1 MLEFILKIQAR
12 DSKGL
17 VSAISTT
24 IANKGYN
31 IVKNDE
37 FVDPLKQRFFMRLK
51 IQKEI
56 KPLNT
61 EIKEQEER
69 SLKTA
74 LFKALENFSELLI
87 GVILTHKK
95 NIILLATKES
105 HCLGDLLL
113 RVYGGELNAQIL
125 GVISNHEIL
134 RPLVEKFDIPYF
146 YAPCVDQILHEKEV
160 LEIIK
165 NLELKHKVSTDL
177 LVLAKYMR
185 ILSHDF
191 TKRYENQILNIHH
204 SFLPAFIGANPYQ
217 QAFERGVKVIGATAH
232 FVNESLDAGPIIIQ
246 DTLPINHNYSVEK
259 MRLAGKDIEKLVLA
273 RALKL
278 VLEDRVFVHE
288 NKTVVFWMPLDF
300 SNLNEESLKYQIKAE
315 FFKDK
320 KFLYSGGK
328 IDFILSYKHRSNAIL
343 PILWGEAKRGNF
355 DDLDKAFTQLLLTI
369 GQHRLYTH
377 HTPPYLCAFDAF
389 RMEFIAFDDAI
400 TSFFYQSGIN
410 FSITPSNHNT
420 EGFKH
425 ALNAFKAMCKS
436 HKFVFNFKTQSQ
448 ECKEFI
454 KNNLNSSHLLNKI
467 PIDKNNFFT
476 IYQKWF
482 EAVKPTIDID
492 WEVAKT
498 KGILDADYYLADL
511 LSDGDKTIIEKLQTI
526 LSSSYYKL
534 KRGVNELGKID
545 FMEVGFTDGQ
555 QAHQEFWNIYKRPPK
570 VEFQA
575 FILERR
581 DLLVPSDVRERKGA
595 FFTPRIWVEKSQ
607 EYLAKALGQDYQED
621 YIIWDCAG
629 GTGNLLNGLTNKA
642 NCFLSTL
649 DSNDVAIVKELAATN
664 KLNLLEN
671 HVFQFDFLNDDF
683 NKAPKSL
690 QEILNDKEKRKKL
703 IIYINP
709 PYAEA
714 TSAKT
719 PSGTGKNKDLVARGN
734 LICEKYKDE
743 LNKANNELFAQF
755 FMRIY
760 KELDGCIMAS
770 FSTLKYLNSSN
781 FKKFREVFKAEFKG
795 GFMVP
800 ADTFDNVKGQFPIG
814 FLVWDT
820 ATPPPLKPTNA
831 LNLEVFD
838 SFGEFLGYKTFKPI
852 VDKVKNINQY
862 LKRYNINNSN
872 ILGFIDCAG
881 VDFQNNNFV
890 NLANNKNPKRNIT
903 FFGLTPTNLLIGAIY
918 FSIRHCIKATWQNDR
933 DQFYAP
939 YDDAFQD
946 DSEFKNNCLTFMLFH
961 AQNRITTTQ
970 GTNHFIPFSET
981 EVKAEGRYS
990 SHALLDFLKGKIKE
1004 EGDSLFLN
1012 AKKENKPLEFS
1023 QSASKVFDAGREI
1036 YRYYH
1041 TQASTNRLYNANASL
1056 YDIKE
1061 FFQGRNAQG
1070 KLNLPAKA
1078 KDEYYKQLYANL
1090 QDALKDLAKEIQP
1103 KVYEYGFL
1111 RE

>member
-1 MLEFILKIQAR
+1 ML
-12 DSKGL
+12 S
-17 VSAISTT
+17 
-24 IANKGYN
+24 
-31 IVKNDE
+31 
-37 FVDPLKQRFFMRLK
+37 
-51 IQKEI
+51 
-56 KPLNT
+56 
-61 EIKEQEER
+61 
-69 SLKTA
+69 
-74 LFKALENFSELLI
+74 
-87 GVILTHKK
+87 
-95 NIILLATKES
+95 
-105 HCLGDLLL
+105 
-113 RVYGGELNAQIL
+113 
-125 GVISNHEIL
+125 
-134 RPLVEKFDIPYF
+134 
-146 YAPCVDQILHEKEV
+146 
-160 LEIIK
+160 
-165 NLELKHKVSTDL
+165 
-177 LVLAKYMR
+177 
-185 ILSHDF
+185 
-191 TKRYENQILNIHH
+191 
-204 SFLPAFIGANPYQ
+204 
-217 QAFERGVKVIGATAH
+217 
-232 FVNESLDAGPIIIQ
+232 
-246 DTLPINHNYSVEK
+246 
-259 MRLAGKDIEKLVLA
+259 
-273 RALKL
+273 
-278 VLEDRVFVHE
+278 
-288 NKTVVFWMPLDF
+288 DF
-300 SNLNEESLKYQIKAE
+300 SNLNEETLKSQIKVE

-320 KFLYSGGK
+320 KFLYSGNK
-328 IDFILSYKHRSNAIL
+328 IDFILSYKHPNAIL
-343 PILWGEAKRGNF
+343 PILWGEAKSGNF

-369 GQHRLYTH
+369 GKHRFHTH

-389 RMEFIAFDDAI
+389 RMEFIAFDDTI
-400 TSFFYQSGIN
+400 TSFFYESGID

-425 ALNAFKAMCKS
+425 ALDKFKAKCKS

-454 KNNLNSSHLLNKI
+454 ESNLNSSHLPNKI
-467 PIDKNNFFT
+467 QIDKNNFFT

-511 LSDGDKTIIEKLQTI
+511 LSDGVKTITEKLQTI

-545 FMEVGFTDGQ
+545 FMEVGFTDSQ
-555 QAHQEFWNIYKRPPK
+555 QAHQEFWSVYERPPK

-607 EYLAKALGQDYQED
+607 EYLAKALGQDYQDD

-629 GTGNLLNGLTNKA
+629 GTGNLLRGLLNKA
-642 NCFLSTL
+642 NLYLSTL
-649 DSNDVAIVKELAATN
+649 DHNDVAIVKDLASKN
-664 KLNLLEN
+664 HLKLLEN

-690 QEILNDKEKRKKL
+690 QEILEDKEKRKKL

-714 TSAKT
+714 GNKAKM
-719 PSGTGKNKDLVARGN
+719 SGTGEHKSKVARNN

-760 KELDGCIMAS
+760 KELNGCIMAS
-770 FSTLKYLNSSN
+770 FSKLKYLNSSN
-781 FKKFREVFKAEFKG
+781 FKKFREVFKAKFLE

-800 ADTFDNVKGQFPIG
+800 ADSFDNVKGQFPIG

-820 ATPPPLKPTNA
+820 ATPPLKPTNA
-831 LNLEVFD
+831 INLEVFD
-838 SFGEFLGYKTFKPI
+838 SLGEFLGYKNI
-852 VDKVKNINQY
+852 VNENVKNIHMW
-862 LKRYNINNSN
+862 LKQKEKIENMEILGYIDTPTPDFQGSPSVAIVNNKNSSKRHSVYFAIASSN
-872 ILGFIDCAG
+872 IL
-881 VDFQNNNFV
+881 
-890 NLANNKNPKRNIT
+890 
-903 FFGLTPTNLLIGAIY
+903 FGSVF

-961 AQNRITTTQ
+961 TQNRITSSQ

-981 EVKAEGRYS
+981 EVNAQDRYS

-1023 QSASKVFDAGREI
+1023 QSASRVFDAGREI
-1036 YRYYH
+1036 YRHYH
-1041 TQASTNRLYNANASL
+1041 TQASTNPHYNANASL

-1078 KDEYYKQLYANL
+1078 KDEFYKQLYANL

>member
-1 MLEFILKIQAR
+1 
-12 DSKGL
+12 
-17 VSAISTT
+17 
-24 IANKGYN
+24 
-31 IVKNDE
+31 
-37 FVDPLKQRFFMRLK
+37 
-51 IQKEI
+51 
-56 KPLNT
+56 
-61 EIKEQEER
+61 
-69 SLKTA
+69 
-74 LFKALENFSELLI
+74 
-87 GVILTHKK
+87 
-95 NIILLATKES
+95 
-105 HCLGDLLL
+105 
-113 RVYGGELNAQIL
+113 
-125 GVISNHEIL
+125 
-134 RPLVEKFDIPYF
+134 
-146 YAPCVDQILHEKEV
+146 
-160 LEIIK
+160 
-165 NLELKHKVSTDL
+165 
-177 LVLAKYMR
+177 
-185 ILSHDF
+185 
-191 TKRYENQILNIHH
+191 
-204 SFLPAFIGANPYQ
+204 
-217 QAFERGVKVIGATAH
+217 
-232 FVNESLDAGPIIIQ
+232 
-246 DTLPINHNYSVEK
+246 
-259 MRLAGKDIEKLVLA
+259 
-273 RALKL
+273 
-278 VLEDRVFVHE
+278 
-288 NKTVVFWMPLDF
+288 MPLDF
-300 SNLNEESLKYQIKAE
+300 SKLNEESLKIQIKAE

-320 KFLYSGGK
+320 KFLYSGDK
-328 IDFILSYKHRSNAIL
+328 IDFMLSYKHPNATL

-369 GQHRLYTH
+369 GKHKLYTH

-389 RMEFIAFDDAI
+389 RMEFVAFDDTI
-400 TSFFYQSGIN
+400 TNFFYESGIN

-425 ALNAFKAMCKS
+425 AFRCVKAMCKS

-454 KNNLNSSHLLNKI
+454 ENNLNSNHLLNKI

-545 FMEVGFTDGQ
+545 FMEIGFTDGQ
-555 QAHQEFWNIYKRPPK
+555 QAYQEFWNIYERPPK
-570 VEFQA
+570 LEFQA

-649 DSNDVAIVKELAATN
+649 DSNNVAIVKELAAAN

-714 TSAKT
+714 ASAKT

-734 LICEKYKDE
+734 LICKKYKDE
-743 LNKANNELFAQF
+743 LHKANNELFAQF

-760 KELDGCIMAS
+760 KELNGCIMAS

-781 FKKFREVFKAEFKG
+781 FKKFREVFKAKFLE

-800 ADTFDNVKGQFPIG
+800 ADSFDNVKGQFPIG

-820 ATPPPLKPTNA
+820 ATPPPP
-831 LNLEVFD
+831 
-838 SFGEFLGYKTFKPI
+838 
-852 VDKVKNINQY
+852 
-862 LKRYNINNSN
+862 
-872 ILGFIDCAG
+872 
-881 VDFQNNNFV
+881 
-890 NLANNKNPKRNIT
+890 
-903 FFGLTPTNLLIGAIY
+903 
-918 FSIRHCIKATWQNDR
+918 
-933 DQFYAP
+933 
-939 YDDAFQD
+939 
-946 DSEFKNNCLTFMLFH
+946 
-961 AQNRITTTQ
+961 
-970 GTNHFIPFSET
+970 
-981 EVKAEGRYS
+981 
-990 SHALLDFLKGKIKE
+990 
-1004 EGDSLFLN
+1004 
-1012 AKKENKPLEFS
+1012 
-1023 QSASKVFDAGREI
+1023 
-1036 YRYYH
+1036 
-1041 TQASTNRLYNANASL
+1041 
-1056 YDIKE
+1056 
-1061 FFQGRNAQG
+1061 
-1070 KLNLPAKA
+1070 
-1078 KDEYYKQLYANL
+1078 
-1090 QDALKDLAKEIQP
+1090 
-1103 KVYEYGFL
+1103 
-1111 RE
+1111 

>member
-1 MLEFILKIQAR
+1 ML
-12 DSKGL
+12 
-17 VSAISTT
+17 
-24 IANKGYN
+24 
-31 IVKNDE
+31 
-37 FVDPLKQRFFMRLK
+37 
-51 IQKEI
+51 
-56 KPLNT
+56 
-61 EIKEQEER
+61 
-69 SLKTA
+69 
-74 LFKALENFSELLI
+74 
-87 GVILTHKK
+87 
-95 NIILLATKES
+95 
-105 HCLGDLLL
+105 
-113 RVYGGELNAQIL
+113 
-125 GVISNHEIL
+125 
-134 RPLVEKFDIPYF
+134 
-146 YAPCVDQILHEKEV
+146 
-160 LEIIK
+160 
-165 NLELKHKVSTDL
+165 
-177 LVLAKYMR
+177 
-185 ILSHDF
+185 
-191 TKRYENQILNIHH
+191 
-204 SFLPAFIGANPYQ
+204 
-217 QAFERGVKVIGATAH
+217 
-232 FVNESLDAGPIIIQ
+232 
-246 DTLPINHNYSVEK
+246 
-259 MRLAGKDIEKLVLA
+259 
-273 RALKL
+273 
-278 VLEDRVFVHE
+278 
-288 NKTVVFWMPLDF
+288 LDF
-300 SNLNEESLKYQIKAE
+300 SSLNEETLKIQIKAE

-328 IDFILSYKHRSNAIL
+328 IDFMLSYKHPNAIL

-369 GQHRLYTH
+369 GKHRLYTH
-377 HTPPYLCAFDAF
+377 HTPPYLCVFDAF

-400 TSFFYQSGIN
+400 TSFFYESGIN

-425 ALNAFKAMCKS
+425 ALDKFKAKCKS
-436 HKFVFNFKTQSQ
+436 HKFVFDFKTQSQ

-454 KNNLNSSHLLNKI
+454 ENNLNSSHLLNKI
-467 PIDKNNFFT
+467 QIDKNNFFT

-555 QAHQEFWNIYKRPPK
+555 QAHQEFWNIYERPPK
-570 VEFQA
+570 SEFQA

-581 DLLVPSDVRERKGA
+581 DLLVPRDVRERKGA

-649 DSNDVAIVKELAATN
+649 DSNDVAIVKELAAAK

-683 NKAPKSL
+683 KKAPKSL

-714 TSAKT
+714 GNKAKM
-719 PSGTGKNKDLVARGN
+719 SGTGEHKAKVARN
-734 LICEKYKDE
+734 NKTHETYKDF
-743 LNKANNELFAQF
+743 LGSGANELFAQF

-760 KELDGCIMAS
+760 MELDGCIMAS

-781 FKKFREVFKAEFKG
+781 FKKFREVFKAKFLE

-800 ADTFDNVKGQFPIG
+800 ADSFDNVKGQFPIG

-820 ATPPPLKPTNA
+820 ATPPLKPTSA

-838 SFGEFLGYKTFKPI
+838 SLGEFLGYKNI
-852 VDKVKNINQY
+852 VNENVKNIHMW
-862 LKRYNINNSN
+862 LKQKEKIENMEILGYIDTPTPDFQGSPSVAIINNKNSSKRHSVYFAIASSN
-872 ILGFIDCAG
+872 IL
-881 VDFQNNNFV
+881 
-890 NLANNKNPKRNIT
+890 
-903 FFGLTPTNLLIGAIY
+903 FGSVF

-946 DSEFKNNCLTFMLFH
+946 DSEFKNNCLIFMLFH
-961 AQNRITTTQ
+961 TQNRITTTQ

-981 EVKAEGRYS
+981 EVNAKERYS

-1023 QSASKVFDAGREI
+1023 QSASRVLDAGREI

-1041 TQASTNRLYNANASL
+1041 TQDSTNPHYNANASL

-1061 FFQGRNAQG
+1061 FFQGRNVQG
-1070 KLNLPAKA
+1070 KLNPLVKA
-1078 KDEYYKQLYANL
+1078 KDTYYKQLYANL

>member
-1 MLEFILKIQAR
+1 
-12 DSKGL
+12 
-17 VSAISTT
+17 
-24 IANKGYN
+24 
-31 IVKNDE
+31 
-37 FVDPLKQRFFMRLK
+37 
-51 IQKEI
+51 
-56 KPLNT
+56 
-61 EIKEQEER
+61 
-69 SLKTA
+69 
-74 LFKALENFSELLI
+74 
-87 GVILTHKK
+87 
-95 NIILLATKES
+95 
-105 HCLGDLLL
+105 
-113 RVYGGELNAQIL
+113 
-125 GVISNHEIL
+125 
-134 RPLVEKFDIPYF
+134 
-146 YAPCVDQILHEKEV
+146 
-160 LEIIK
+160 
-165 NLELKHKVSTDL
+165 
-177 LVLAKYMR
+177 
-185 ILSHDF
+185 
-191 TKRYENQILNIHH
+191 
-204 SFLPAFIGANPYQ
+204 
-217 QAFERGVKVIGATAH
+217 
-232 FVNESLDAGPIIIQ
+232 
-246 DTLPINHNYSVEK
+246 
-259 MRLAGKDIEKLVLA
+259 
-273 RALKL
+273 
-278 VLEDRVFVHE
+278 
-288 NKTVVFWMPLDF
+288 MPLDF
-300 SNLNEESLKYQIKAE
+300 SNLNEESLKSQIKAE

-320 KFLYSGGK
+320 KFLYNGDK
-328 IDFILSYKHRSNAIL
+328 IDFMLSYKHSNATL

-369 GQHRLYTH
+369 GKHRLYTH
-377 HTPPYLCAFDAF
+377 HTPPYLCTFNAF

-400 TSFFYQSGIN
+400 TSFFYKSDID

-420 EGFKH
+420 DGFKH
-425 ALNAFKAMCKS
+425 ALDMFKAKCKS
-436 HKFVFNFKTQSQ
+436 HKFVFNFKIQSQ

-454 KNNLNSSHLLNKI
+454 ENNLNSSHLLNKI
-467 PIDKNNFFT
+467 QIDKNNFFT

-545 FMEVGFTDGQ
+545 FMEIGFTDGQ
-555 QAHQEFWNIYKRPPK
+555 QAHKEFWNIYERPPK

-595 FFTPRIWVEKSQ
+595 FFTPKIWVEKSQ

-629 GTGNLLNGLTNKA
+629 GTGNLLNGLINKA

-649 DSNDVAIVKELAATN
+649 DSNDVAIVKELAAAN

-683 NKAPKSL
+683 KSAPKSL

-714 TSAKT
+714 GNKAKM
-719 PSGTGKNKDLVARGN
+719 SGTGEHKAKVARN
-734 LICEKYKDE
+734 NKTHETYKNF
-743 LNKANNELFAQF
+743 LGSGSNELFAQF

-760 KELDGCIMAS
+760 MELNGCIMAS
-770 FSTLKYLNSSN
+770 FSKLKYLNSSN
-781 FKKFREVFKAEFKG
+781 FKKFREVFKAKFLE

-800 ADTFDNVKGQFPIG
+800 ADSFDNVKGQFPIG

-820 ATPPPLKPTNA
+820 ATPPLKPTNA
-831 LNLEVFD
+831 INLEVFD
-838 SFGEFLGYKTFKPI
+838 SLGKFLGC
-852 VDKVKNINQY
+852 KNIHSCNKVLFLADY
-862 LKRYNINNSN
+862 LQKFQPKKRDTIFGYLDPGRNSFQHQN
-872 ILGFIDCAG
+872 LVHISATDKSQQSHVKYFPIIATTILLVSVF
-881 VDFQNNNFV
+881 
-890 NLANNKNPKRNIT
+890 
-903 FFGLTPTNLLIGAIY
+903 

-939 YDDAFQD
+939 YDDTFQD
-946 DSEFKNNCLTFMLFH
+946 DSEFKNNCLIFMLFH
-961 AQNRITTTQ
+961 TQNRITSSQ

-981 EVKAEGRYS
+981 EVNAKERYS
-990 SHALLDFLKGKIKE
+990 SHALLDFLKGGIKE

-1023 QSASKVFDAGREI
+1023 QSASRVFDAGREI

-1041 TQASTNRLYNANASL
+1041 AQDFTNRPYNANISL

>member
-1 MLEFILKIQAR
+1 
-12 DSKGL
+12 
-17 VSAISTT
+17 
-24 IANKGYN
+24 
-31 IVKNDE
+31 
-37 FVDPLKQRFFMRLK
+37 
-51 IQKEI
+51 
-56 KPLNT
+56 
-61 EIKEQEER
+61 
-69 SLKTA
+69 
-74 LFKALENFSELLI
+74 
-87 GVILTHKK
+87 
-95 NIILLATKES
+95 
-105 HCLGDLLL
+105 
-113 RVYGGELNAQIL
+113 
-125 GVISNHEIL
+125 
-134 RPLVEKFDIPYF
+134 
-146 YAPCVDQILHEKEV
+146 
-160 LEIIK
+160 
-165 NLELKHKVSTDL
+165 
-177 LVLAKYMR
+177 
-185 ILSHDF
+185 
-191 TKRYENQILNIHH
+191 
-204 SFLPAFIGANPYQ
+204 
-217 QAFERGVKVIGATAH
+217 
-232 FVNESLDAGPIIIQ
+232 
-246 DTLPINHNYSVEK
+246 
-259 MRLAGKDIEKLVLA
+259 
-273 RALKL
+273 
-278 VLEDRVFVHE
+278 
-288 NKTVVFWMPLDF
+288 MPLDF
-300 SNLNEESLKYQIKAE
+300 SKLNEESLKIRIKDE

-320 KFLYSGGK
+320 KFHYSEDK
-328 IDFILSYKHRSNAIL
+328 IDFMLSYKHPNATL

-369 GQHRLYTH
+369 GKHRFYTH
-377 HTPPYLCAFDAF
+377 HTPPYLCAFNAF
-389 RMEFIAFDDAI
+389 RMEFVAFDDTI
-400 TSFFYQSGIN
+400 TSFFYESHID

-425 ALNAFKAMCKS
+425 ALDVFKDKCKS

-454 KNNLNSSHLLNKI
+454 ENHLNSSHLPNKI
-467 PIDKNNFFT
+467 QIDKNNFFT
-476 IYQKWF
+476 IYQKWLK
-482 EAVKPTIDID
+482 AVKPTIDID

-555 QAHQEFWNIYKRPPK
+555 QAHKEFWNIYERPPK
-570 VEFQA
+570 LEFQA

-649 DSNDVAIVKELAATN
+649 DSNDVAIVKELAAAN

-690 QEILNDKEKRKKL
+690 QEILKDEEKRKKL

-714 TSAKT
+714 GNKAKM
-719 PSGTGKNKDLVARGN
+719 SGTGKHKDLVARGN
-734 LICEKYKDE
+734 LICKKYKDE

-760 KELDGCIMAS
+760 RELNGCIMAS

-781 FKKFREVFKAEFKG
+781 FKKFREVFKAKFLE

-800 ADTFDNVKGQFPIG
+800 ADSFDNVKGQFPIG

-820 ATPPPLKPTNA
+820 ATPPLKPTNA

-838 SFGEFLGYKTFKPI
+838 SHGEFLGYKNI
-852 VDKVKNINQY
+852 VNENVKNIHMW
-862 LKRYNINNSN
+862 LKQKEKIENMEILGYIDTPTPDFQGSSSVAIINNKNSSKRHSVYFAIASSN
-872 ILGFIDCAG
+872 IL
-881 VDFQNNNFV
+881 
-890 NLANNKNPKRNIT
+890 
-903 FFGLTPTNLLIGAIY
+903 FGSVF

-946 DSEFKNNCLTFMLFH
+946 DSEFKNNCLIFMLFH
-961 AQNRITTTQ
+961 TQNRITTTQ

-981 EVKAEGRYS
+981 EVNAKERYS
-990 SHALLDFLKGKIKE
+990 SHALLDFLKGGIKE

-1023 QSASKVFDAGREI
+1023 QSALNVFNAGKEI

-1041 TQASTNRLYNANASL
+1041 TQDFTNRPYNANISL

-1111 RE
+1111 SE

>member
-1 MLEFILKIQAR
+1 ML
-12 DSKGL
+12 
-17 VSAISTT
+17 
-24 IANKGYN
+24 
-31 IVKNDE
+31 
-37 FVDPLKQRFFMRLK
+37 
-51 IQKEI
+51 
-56 KPLNT
+56 
-61 EIKEQEER
+61 
-69 SLKTA
+69 
-74 LFKALENFSELLI
+74 
-87 GVILTHKK
+87 
-95 NIILLATKES
+95 
-105 HCLGDLLL
+105 
-113 RVYGGELNAQIL
+113 
-125 GVISNHEIL
+125 
-134 RPLVEKFDIPYF
+134 
-146 YAPCVDQILHEKEV
+146 
-160 LEIIK
+160 
-165 NLELKHKVSTDL
+165 
-177 LVLAKYMR
+177 
-185 ILSHDF
+185 
-191 TKRYENQILNIHH
+191 
-204 SFLPAFIGANPYQ
+204 
-217 QAFERGVKVIGATAH
+217 
-232 FVNESLDAGPIIIQ
+232 
-246 DTLPINHNYSVEK
+246 
-259 MRLAGKDIEKLVLA
+259 
-273 RALKL
+273 
-278 VLEDRVFVHE
+278 
-288 NKTVVFWMPLDF
+288 LDF
-300 SNLNEESLKYQIKAE
+300 SSLNEETLKSQIKAE

-320 KFLYSGGK
+320 KFLYSGHK
-328 IDFILSYKHRSNAIL
+328 IDFMLSYKHPNAIL
-343 PILWGEAKRGNF
+343 PILWGEAKRGGF

-369 GQHRLYTH
+369 GKHKLYTH

-400 TSFFYQSGIN
+400 TSFFYRSDID

-425 ALNAFKAMCKS
+425 ALDAFKAMSKS

-454 KNNLNSSHLLNKI
+454 ENNLNSSHLLNKI
-467 PIDKNNFFT
+467 QIDKNNFFT

-545 FMEVGFTDGQ
+545 FMEIGFTDGQ
-555 QAHQEFWNIYKRPPK
+555 QAHKEFWNIYERPPK

-595 FFTPRIWVEKSQ
+595 FFTPKIWVEKSQ
-607 EYLAKALGQDYQED
+607 EYLAKILGQDYQDE

-629 GTGNLLNGLTNKA
+629 GTGNLLSGLINKA
-642 NCFLSTL
+642 NLYLSTL
-649 DSNDVAIVKELAATN
+649 DKSDVSIVKERIKNGA
-664 KLNLLEN
+664 KLLEN

-683 NKAPKSL
+683 YSEKVPKSL
-690 QEILNDKEKRKKL
+690 QEILKDKEKLKKL

-714 TSAKT
+714 GNKAKM
-719 PSGTGKNKDLVARGN
+719 SGTGEHKAKVAQNNKVYEIYKDLLGRG
-734 LICEKYKDE
+734 
-743 LNKANNELFAQF
+743 ANEVFAQF

-760 KELDGCIMAS
+760 KELNGVILAS
-770 FSTLKYLNSSN
+770 FSTLKNLQGSN

-820 ATPPPLKPTNA
+820 ATPPLKPTNA

-838 SFGEFLGYKTFKPI
+838 SLGEFLGYKNIHSCNKVLFLADYLQKFQPKKRDTIFGYLDPGRNSFQHQNLVHISVIDKSQQSHVKYFPI
-852 VDKVKNINQY
+852 IATT
-862 LKRYNINNSN
+862 
-872 ILGFIDCAG
+872 ILLVSVF
-881 VDFQNNNFV
+881 
-890 NLANNKNPKRNIT
+890 
-903 FFGLTPTNLLIGAIY
+903 

-961 AQNRITTTQ
+961 TQNRITATQ

-981 EVKAEGRYS
+981 EVNAKERYS
-990 SHALLDFLKGKIKE
+990 SHALLDFLKGGIKE

-1023 QSASKVFDAGREI
+1023 QSAKNVFNAGKEI
-1036 YRYYH
+1036 YHHYH

-1078 KDEYYKQLYANL
+1078 KDEHYKQLYANL

>member
-1 MLEFILKIQAR
+1 ML
-12 DSKGL
+12 
-17 VSAISTT
+17 
-24 IANKGYN
+24 
-31 IVKNDE
+31 
-37 FVDPLKQRFFMRLK
+37 
-51 IQKEI
+51 
-56 KPLNT
+56 
-61 EIKEQEER
+61 
-69 SLKTA
+69 
-74 LFKALENFSELLI
+74 
-87 GVILTHKK
+87 
-95 NIILLATKES
+95 
-105 HCLGDLLL
+105 
-113 RVYGGELNAQIL
+113 
-125 GVISNHEIL
+125 
-134 RPLVEKFDIPYF
+134 
-146 YAPCVDQILHEKEV
+146 
-160 LEIIK
+160 
-165 NLELKHKVSTDL
+165 
-177 LVLAKYMR
+177 
-185 ILSHDF
+185 
-191 TKRYENQILNIHH
+191 
-204 SFLPAFIGANPYQ
+204 
-217 QAFERGVKVIGATAH
+217 
-232 FVNESLDAGPIIIQ
+232 
-246 DTLPINHNYSVEK
+246 
-259 MRLAGKDIEKLVLA
+259 
-273 RALKL
+273 
-278 VLEDRVFVHE
+278 
-288 NKTVVFWMPLDF
+288 LDF
-300 SNLNEESLKYQIKAE
+300 SKLNEEPLKSQIKAE

-320 KFLYSGGK
+320 KFLYSGDK
-328 IDFILSYKHRSNAIL
+328 IDFMLSYKHPNAIL
-343 PILWGEAKRGNF
+343 PILWGEAKRGDF

-369 GQHRLYTH
+369 GKHRLYTH

-389 RMEFIAFDDAI
+389 RMEFIAFDDTI
-400 TSFFYQSGIN
+400 TNFFYESGID

-425 ALNAFKAMCKS
+425 ALDQFKAKCKS
-436 HKFVFNFKTQSQ
+436 HKFVFDFKTQSQ

-454 KNNLNSSHLLNKI
+454 ENNLNSSHLLNKI
-467 PIDKNNFFT
+467 QIDKNNFFT
-476 IYQKWF
+476 IYQKWL

-545 FMEVGFTDGQ
+545 FMEIGFTDDQ
-555 QAHQEFWNIYKRPPK
+555 QAHKEFWNIYERPPK

-595 FFTPRIWVEKSQ
+595 FFTPKIWVEKSQ

-649 DSNDVAIVKELAATN
+649 DSNDVAIVKELAAAN

-683 NKAPKSL
+683 FGEKVPKSL
-690 QEILNDKEKRKKL
+690 QEILKDKEKRKKL

-709 PYAEA
+709 PYAE
-714 TSAKT
+714 SGNKAKM
-719 PSGTGKNKDLVARGN
+719 SGTGKHKDLVARGN

-760 KELDGCIMAS
+760 MELNGCIMAS
-770 FSTLKYLNSSN
+770 FSKLKYLNSSN
-781 FKKFREVFKAEFKG
+781 FKKFREVFKAKFLE

-800 ADTFDNVKGQFPIG
+800 ADSFDNVKGQFPIG

-820 ATPPPLKPTNA
+820 ATPPLKPTNA

-838 SFGEFLGYKTFKPI
+838 SRGEFLGYKNI
-852 VDKVKNINQY
+852 VNENVKNIHMW
-862 LKRYNINNSN
+862 LKQKEKIENMEILGYIDTPTPDFQGSPSVAIINNKNSSKRHSVYFAIASSN
-872 ILGFIDCAG
+872 IL
-881 VDFQNNNFV
+881 
-890 NLANNKNPKRNIT
+890 
-903 FFGLTPTNLLIGAIY
+903 FGSVF

-961 AQNRITTTQ
+961 TQNRITTTQ

-981 EVKAEGRYS
+981 EVNAKERYS
-990 SHALLDFLKGKIKE
+990 SHALLDFLKGKIYKE
-1004 EGDSLFLN
+1004 GGDSLFLN

-1023 QSASKVFDAGREI
+1023 QSASRVFDAGREI

-1041 TQASTNRLYNANASL
+1041 TQDFTNRPYNANISL

-1078 KDEYYKQLYANL
+1078 KDEHYKQLYANL

>member
-1 MLEFILKIQAR
+1 M
-12 DSKGL
+12 S
-17 VSAISTT
+17 
-24 IANKGYN
+24 
-31 IVKNDE
+31 
-37 FVDPLKQRFFMRLK
+37 
-51 IQKEI
+51 
-56 KPLNT
+56 
-61 EIKEQEER
+61 
-69 SLKTA
+69 
-74 LFKALENFSELLI
+74 
-87 GVILTHKK
+87 
-95 NIILLATKES
+95 
-105 HCLGDLLL
+105 
-113 RVYGGELNAQIL
+113 
-125 GVISNHEIL
+125 
-134 RPLVEKFDIPYF
+134 
-146 YAPCVDQILHEKEV
+146 
-160 LEIIK
+160 
-165 NLELKHKVSTDL
+165 
-177 LVLAKYMR
+177 
-185 ILSHDF
+185 
-191 TKRYENQILNIHH
+191 
-204 SFLPAFIGANPYQ
+204 
-217 QAFERGVKVIGATAH
+217 
-232 FVNESLDAGPIIIQ
+232 
-246 DTLPINHNYSVEK
+246 
-259 MRLAGKDIEKLVLA
+259 
-273 RALKL
+273 
-278 VLEDRVFVHE
+278 
-288 NKTVVFWMPLDF
+288 LDF
-300 SNLNEESLKYQIKAE
+300 SNLNEEPLKSQIKAE

-320 KFLYSGGK
+320 KFLYSGDK
-328 IDFILSYKHRSNAIL
+328 IDFMLSYKHFNATL
-343 PILWGEAKRGNF
+343 PILWGEAKKGNF

-369 GQHRLYTH
+369 GKHKLHNH
-377 HTPPYLCAFDAF
+377 HTPPYLCAFNAF
-389 RMEFIAFDDAI
+389 RMEFIAFDDVI
-400 TSFFYQSGIN
+400 TNFFYESGIN

-425 ALNAFKAMCKS
+425 ALDKFKAKCKS
-436 HKFVFNFKTQSQ
+436 HKFVFDFKTQSQ

-454 KNNLNSSHLLNKI
+454 ENNLNSSHLLNKI
-467 PIDKNNFFT
+467 QIDKNNFFT

-526 LSSSYYKL
+526 LSSNYYKL

-545 FMEVGFTDGQ
+545 FMEIGFTDGQ
-555 QAHQEFWNIYKRPPK
+555 QAHQEFWNIYERPPK

-649 DSNDVAIVKELAATN
+649 DSNDVAIVKELAAAN

-683 NKAPKSL
+683 NKVPKSL
-690 QEILNDKEKRKKL
+690 QEILKDKEKRKKL

-714 TSAKT
+714 GNKAKM
-719 PSGTGKNKDLVARGN
+719 SGTGEHKAKVARN
-734 LICEKYKDE
+734 NKTHETYKDF
-743 LNKANNELFAQF
+743 LGSGANELFAQF

-760 KELDGCIMAS
+760 KELNGCIMAS
-770 FSTLKYLNSSN
+770 FSKLKYLNSSN
-781 FKKFREVFKAEFKG
+781 FKKFREVFKAKFLE

-800 ADTFDNVKGQFPIG
+800 ADSFDNVKGQFPIG

-820 ATPPPLKPTNA
+820 ATPPLKPTNT

-838 SFGEFLGYKTFKPI
+838 SLGEFLGYKNI
-852 VDKVKNINQY
+852 VNENVKNIHMW
-862 LKRYNINNSN
+862 LKQKEKIENMEILGYIDTPTPDFQGSPSVAIINNKNSSKRHSVYFAIASSN
-872 ILGFIDCAG
+872 IL
-881 VDFQNNNFV
+881 
-890 NLANNKNPKRNIT
+890 
-903 FFGLTPTNLLIGAIY
+903 FGSVF

-946 DSEFKNNCLTFMLFH
+946 DSEFKNNCLIFMLFH
-961 AQNRITTTQ
+961 TQNRITATQ

-981 EVKAEGRYS
+981 EVDAQERYS
-990 SHALLDFLKGKIKE
+990 SHALLDFLKGGIKE
-1004 EGDSLFLN
+1004 KGDSLFLN

-1023 QSASKVFDAGREI
+1023 QSASRVFDAGREI
-1036 YRYYH
+1036 YRHYH
-1041 TQASTNRLYNANASL
+1041 TQDSTNPHYNANASL

-1070 KLNLPAKA
+1070 KLNPPVKA
-1078 KDEYYKQLYANL
+1078 KDTYYKQLYANL

>member
-1 MLEFILKIQAR
+1 ML
-12 DSKGL
+12 
-17 VSAISTT
+17 
-24 IANKGYN
+24 
-31 IVKNDE
+31 
-37 FVDPLKQRFFMRLK
+37 
-51 IQKEI
+51 
-56 KPLNT
+56 
-61 EIKEQEER
+61 
-69 SLKTA
+69 
-74 LFKALENFSELLI
+74 
-87 GVILTHKK
+87 
-95 NIILLATKES
+95 
-105 HCLGDLLL
+105 
-113 RVYGGELNAQIL
+113 
-125 GVISNHEIL
+125 
-134 RPLVEKFDIPYF
+134 
-146 YAPCVDQILHEKEV
+146 
-160 LEIIK
+160 
-165 NLELKHKVSTDL
+165 
-177 LVLAKYMR
+177 
-185 ILSHDF
+185 
-191 TKRYENQILNIHH
+191 
-204 SFLPAFIGANPYQ
+204 
-217 QAFERGVKVIGATAH
+217 
-232 FVNESLDAGPIIIQ
+232 LDC
-246 DTLPINHNYSVEK
+246 
-259 MRLAGKDIEKLVLA
+259 
-273 RALKL
+273 
-278 VLEDRVFVHE
+278 
-288 NKTVVFWMPLDF
+288 
-300 SNLNEESLKYQIKAE
+300 SNLNEETLKIQIKAE

-320 KFLYSGGK
+320 KFLYSEGK
-328 IDFILSYKHRSNAIL
+328 IDFKLSYKHPNAIL

-369 GQHRLYTH
+369 GKHRFYTH

-389 RMEFIAFDDAI
+389 RMEFIAFDDTI
-400 TSFFYQSGIN
+400 TSFFYESGIN

-425 ALNAFKAMCKS
+425 ALNAFKAKCKS
-436 HKFVFNFKTQSQ
+436 HKFVFDFKTQSQ

-454 KNNLNSSHLLNKI
+454 ENNLNSSHSLNKI
-467 PIDKNNFFT
+467 QIDKNNFFT

-555 QAHQEFWNIYKRPPK
+555 QAHQEFWNIYERPPK

-629 GTGNLLNGLTNKA
+629 GTGNLLNGLINKA

-649 DSNDVAIVKELAATN
+649 DSNDVAIVKELAAAN

-683 NKAPKSL
+683 YSEKVPKSL
-690 QEILNDKEKRKKL
+690 QEILKDKEKLKKL

-714 TSAKT
+714 GNKAKM
-719 PSGTGKNKDLVARGN
+719 SGTGEHKAKVARNNKTHETYKDLLGSGA
-734 LICEKYKDE
+734 
-743 LNKANNELFAQF
+743 NELFAQF

-760 KELDGCIMAS
+760 MELDGCIMAS

-781 FKKFREVFKAEFKG
+781 FKKFREVFKAKFLE

-800 ADTFDNVKGQFPIG
+800 ADSFDNVKGQFPIG

-820 ATPPPLKPTNA
+820 ATPPLKPTNA

-838 SFGEFLGYKTFKPI
+838 SLGGFLGYKNI
-852 VDKVKNINQY
+852 VNENVKNIHMW
-862 LKRYNINNSN
+862 LKQKEKIENMEILGYIDTPTPDFQGSPSVAIINNKNSSKRHSVYFAIASSN
-872 ILGFIDCAG
+872 IL
-881 VDFQNNNFV
+881 
-890 NLANNKNPKRNIT
+890 
-903 FFGLTPTNLLIGAIY
+903 FGSVF

-961 AQNRITTTQ
+961 TQNRITTTQ

-981 EVKAEGRYS
+981 EVNAKERYS

-1004 EGDSLFLN
+1004 GGDSLFLN

-1023 QSASKVFDAGREI
+1023 LCASRVFDAGKEI

-1041 TQASTNRLYNANASL
+1041 KQASTNRLLYNTNASL

-1078 KDEYYKQLYANL
+1078 KDGYYKQLYTNL

>member
-1 MLEFILKIQAR
+1 
-12 DSKGL
+12 
-17 VSAISTT
+17 
-24 IANKGYN
+24 
-31 IVKNDE
+31 
-37 FVDPLKQRFFMRLK
+37 
-51 IQKEI
+51 
-56 KPLNT
+56 
-61 EIKEQEER
+61 
-69 SLKTA
+69 
-74 LFKALENFSELLI
+74 
-87 GVILTHKK
+87 
-95 NIILLATKES
+95 
-105 HCLGDLLL
+105 
-113 RVYGGELNAQIL
+113 
-125 GVISNHEIL
+125 
-134 RPLVEKFDIPYF
+134 
-146 YAPCVDQILHEKEV
+146 
-160 LEIIK
+160 
-165 NLELKHKVSTDL
+165 
-177 LVLAKYMR
+177 
-185 ILSHDF
+185 
-191 TKRYENQILNIHH
+191 
-204 SFLPAFIGANPYQ
+204 
-217 QAFERGVKVIGATAH
+217 
-232 FVNESLDAGPIIIQ
+232 
-246 DTLPINHNYSVEK
+246 
-259 MRLAGKDIEKLVLA
+259 
-273 RALKL
+273 
-278 VLEDRVFVHE
+278 
-288 NKTVVFWMPLDF
+288 MPLDF
-300 SNLNEESLKYQIKAE
+300 SNLNEEPLKSQIKDE

-320 KFLYSGGK
+320 KFLYSGDK
-328 IDFILSYKHRSNAIL
+328 IDFMLSYKHPNATL
-343 PILWGEAKRGNF
+343 PILWGEAKKGNF

-369 GQHRLYTH
+369 GRHRLYTH

-389 RMEFIAFDDAI
+389 RMEFIAFDDTI
-400 TSFFYQSGIN
+400 TNFFYESGIN

-425 ALNAFKAMCKS
+425 ALNMFKAKCKS
-436 HKFVFNFKTQSQ
+436 HKFVFDFKTQSQ

-454 KNNLNSSHLLNKI
+454 ENNLNSSHLLNKVQ
-467 PIDKNNFFT
+467 IDKNNFFT

-555 QAHQEFWNIYKRPPK
+555 QAHKEFWRIYKRPPK

-595 FFTPRIWVEKSQ
+595 FFTPKIWVEKSQ

-649 DSNDVAIVKELAATN
+649 DSNDVAIVKELAAAN

-714 TSAKT
+714 GNKAKM
-719 PSGTGKNKDLVARGN
+719 SGTGEHKAKVARN
-734 LICEKYKDE
+734 NKTHETYKDS
-743 LNKANNELFAQF
+743 LGSGSNELFAQF

-760 KELDGCIMAS
+760 KELNGCIMAS

-781 FKKFREVFKAEFKG
+781 FKKFREVFKAKFLE

-800 ADTFDNVKGQFPIG
+800 ADSFDNVKGQFPIG

-820 ATPPPLKPTNA
+820 ATPPLKPTNA

-838 SFGEFLGYKTFKPI
+838 SLGEFLGYKNIHSCNKVLFLADYLQKFQPKKRDTIFGYLDPGRNSFQHQNLVHISVIDKSQQSHVKYFPI
-852 VDKVKNINQY
+852 IATT
-862 LKRYNINNSN
+862 
-872 ILGFIDCAG
+872 ILLVSVF
-881 VDFQNNNFV
+881 
-890 NLANNKNPKRNIT
+890 
-903 FFGLTPTNLLIGAIY
+903 

-939 YDDAFQD
+939 YDDAFQN
-946 DSEFKNNCLTFMLFH
+946 DSEFKNNCLIFMLFH
-961 AQNRITTTQ
+961 TQNRITTTQ

-981 EVKAEGRYS
+981 EVKAQERYS

-1012 AKKENKPLEFS
+1012 AKKENKPLKFS
-1023 QSASKVFDAGREI
+1023 PSASKKVLDAGREI
-1036 YRYYH
+1036 YRHYH
-1041 TQASTNRLYNANASL
+1041 TQASTDSHYNANASL

>member
-1 MLEFILKIQAR
+1 ML
-12 DSKGL
+12 
-17 VSAISTT
+17 
-24 IANKGYN
+24 
-31 IVKNDE
+31 
-37 FVDPLKQRFFMRLK
+37 
-51 IQKEI
+51 
-56 KPLNT
+56 
-61 EIKEQEER
+61 
-69 SLKTA
+69 
-74 LFKALENFSELLI
+74 
-87 GVILTHKK
+87 
-95 NIILLATKES
+95 
-105 HCLGDLLL
+105 
-113 RVYGGELNAQIL
+113 
-125 GVISNHEIL
+125 
-134 RPLVEKFDIPYF
+134 
-146 YAPCVDQILHEKEV
+146 
-160 LEIIK
+160 
-165 NLELKHKVSTDL
+165 
-177 LVLAKYMR
+177 
-185 ILSHDF
+185 
-191 TKRYENQILNIHH
+191 
-204 SFLPAFIGANPYQ
+204 
-217 QAFERGVKVIGATAH
+217 
-232 FVNESLDAGPIIIQ
+232 
-246 DTLPINHNYSVEK
+246 
-259 MRLAGKDIEKLVLA
+259 
-273 RALKL
+273 
-278 VLEDRVFVHE
+278 
-288 NKTVVFWMPLDF
+288 LDF
-300 SNLNEESLKYQIKAE
+300 SSLNEEPLKSQIKAE

-320 KFLYSGGK
+320 KFLYSGDK
-328 IDFILSYKHRSNAIL
+328 IDFMLSYKHPNAIL

-369 GQHRLYTH
+369 GKHRLYTH

-400 TSFFYQSGIN
+400 TSFFYESGIN

-425 ALNAFKAMCKS
+425 ALDKFKAMCKS
-436 HKFVFNFKTQSQ
+436 HKFVFDFKTQSQ

-454 KNNLNSSHLLNKI
+454 ENNLNSSHSLNKI

-498 KGILDADYYLADL
+498 KGILDADCYLADL

-545 FMEVGFTDGQ
+545 FMEIGFTDGQ
-555 QAHQEFWNIYKRPPK
+555 QAHQEFWNIYERPPK

-595 FFTPRIWVEKSQ
+595 FFTPKIWVEKSQ

-649 DSNDVAIVKELAATN
+649 DNNDVAIVKELAAAN

-683 NKAPKSL
+683 KKAPKSL

-714 TSAKT
+714 GNKAKM
-719 PSGTGKNKDLVARGN
+719 SGTGEHKAKVARN
-734 LICEKYKDE
+734 NKTHETYKNF
-743 LNKANNELFAQF
+743 LGSGSNELFAQF

-760 KELDGCIMAS
+760 KELNGCIMAS

-781 FKKFREVFKAEFKG
+781 FKKFREVFKAKFLE

-800 ADTFDNVKGQFPIG
+800 ADSFDNVKGQFPIG

-820 ATPPPLKPTNA
+820 ATPPLKPTNA

-838 SFGEFLGYKTFKPI
+838 SLGEFLGYKNIHSCNKVLFLADYLQKFQPKKRDTIFGYLDPGRNSFQHQNLVHISVIDKSQQSHVKYFPI
-852 VDKVKNINQY
+852 IATT
-862 LKRYNINNSN
+862 
-872 ILGFIDCAG
+872 ILLVSVF
-881 VDFQNNNFV
+881 
-890 NLANNKNPKRNIT
+890 
-903 FFGLTPTNLLIGAIY
+903 
-918 FSIRHCIKATWQNDR
+918 FSIRHCIKATWQNDS

-946 DSEFKNNCLTFMLFH
+946 DSEFKNNCLTFMFFH
-961 AQNRITTTQ
+961 TKNRITSTQ

-981 EVKAEGRYS
+981 EVNAKERYF
-990 SHALLDFLKGKIKE
+990 SHALLDFLKGGIKE
-1004 EGDSLFLN
+1004 KGDSLFLN

-1023 QSASKVFDAGREI
+1023 QSASRVFDVGREI

-1041 TQASTNRLYNANASL
+1041 KQASTNRLYNTNASL

>member
-1 MLEFILKIQAR
+1 ML
-12 DSKGL
+12 S
-17 VSAISTT
+17 
-24 IANKGYN
+24 
-31 IVKNDE
+31 
-37 FVDPLKQRFFMRLK
+37 
-51 IQKEI
+51 
-56 KPLNT
+56 
-61 EIKEQEER
+61 
-69 SLKTA
+69 
-74 LFKALENFSELLI
+74 
-87 GVILTHKK
+87 
-95 NIILLATKES
+95 
-105 HCLGDLLL
+105 
-113 RVYGGELNAQIL
+113 
-125 GVISNHEIL
+125 
-134 RPLVEKFDIPYF
+134 
-146 YAPCVDQILHEKEV
+146 
-160 LEIIK
+160 
-165 NLELKHKVSTDL
+165 
-177 LVLAKYMR
+177 
-185 ILSHDF
+185 
-191 TKRYENQILNIHH
+191 
-204 SFLPAFIGANPYQ
+204 
-217 QAFERGVKVIGATAH
+217 
-232 FVNESLDAGPIIIQ
+232 
-246 DTLPINHNYSVEK
+246 
-259 MRLAGKDIEKLVLA
+259 
-273 RALKL
+273 
-278 VLEDRVFVHE
+278 
-288 NKTVVFWMPLDF
+288 DF
-300 SNLNEESLKYQIKAE
+300 SNLNEETLKSQIKVE

-320 KFLYSGGK
+320 KFLYSGDK
-328 IDFILSYKHRSNAIL
+328 IDFILSYKHPNAIL

-369 GQHRLYTH
+369 GKHKLYTH

-389 RMEFIAFDDAI
+389 RMEFIAFDDTI
-400 TSFFYQSGIN
+400 TNFFYKSGIN

-420 EGFKH
+420 EGFRH
-425 ALNAFKAMCKS
+425 ALDAFKTKCKP
-436 HKFVFNFKTQSQ
+436 HKLVFDFKTQSQ

-454 KNNLNSSHLLNKI
+454 KNHLNSSRLLSKI
-467 PIDKNNFFT
+467 QIDKNNFFT

-482 EAVKPTIDID
+482 EIVKPTIDID

-526 LSSSYYKL
+526 LRSSHYKL
-534 KRGVNELGKID
+534 NRGMNELGKMD
-545 FMEVGFTDGQ
+545 FMEVGFTDSQ
-555 QAHQEFWNIYKRPPK
+555 QAHQEFWSVYERPPK
-570 VEFQA
+570 LEFQTS
-575 FILERR
+575 ILERR

-649 DSNDVAIVKELAATN
+649 DSNDVAIVKELAAAN

-714 TSAKT
+714 GNKAKM
-719 PSGTGKNKDLVARGN
+719 SGTGEHKAKVARN
-734 LICEKYKDE
+734 NKTHETYKDF
-743 LNKANNELFAQF
+743 LGSGSNELFAQF

-760 KELDGCIMAS
+760 MELDGCIMAS
-770 FSTLKYLNSSN
+770 FSKLKYLNSSN
-781 FKKFREVFKAEFKG
+781 FKKFREVFKAKFLE

-800 ADTFDNVKGQFPIG
+800 ADSFDNVKGQFPIG

-820 ATPPPLKPTNA
+820 ATPPPPLKPTNT

-838 SFGEFLGYKTFKPI
+838 SLGEFLGYKNIHSCNKVLFLADYLQKFQPTKRDTIFGYLDPGRNSFQHQNLVHISVIDKSQQSHVKYFPI
-852 VDKVKNINQY
+852 IATT
-862 LKRYNINNSN
+862 
-872 ILGFIDCAG
+872 ILLVSVF
-881 VDFQNNNFV
+881 
-890 NLANNKNPKRNIT
+890 
-903 FFGLTPTNLLIGAIY
+903 
-918 FSIRHCIKATWQNDR
+918 FSIRHCIKATWKNDR

-946 DSEFKNNCLTFMLFH
+946 DSEFKNNCLIFMLFH
-961 AQNRITTTQ
+961 TQNRITTTQ

-981 EVKAEGRYS
+981 EVNAKERYS

-1023 QSASKVFDAGREI
+1023 QSASKVLDTGKKI
-1036 YRYYH
+1036 YHYYH
-1041 TQASTNRLYNANASL
+1041 TQDSTNPHYNANASL

>member
-1 MLEFILKIQAR
+1 
-12 DSKGL
+12 
-17 VSAISTT
+17 
-24 IANKGYN
+24 
-31 IVKNDE
+31 
-37 FVDPLKQRFFMRLK
+37 
-51 IQKEI
+51 
-56 KPLNT
+56 
-61 EIKEQEER
+61 
-69 SLKTA
+69 
-74 LFKALENFSELLI
+74 
-87 GVILTHKK
+87 
-95 NIILLATKES
+95 
-105 HCLGDLLL
+105 
-113 RVYGGELNAQIL
+113 
-125 GVISNHEIL
+125 
-134 RPLVEKFDIPYF
+134 
-146 YAPCVDQILHEKEV
+146 
-160 LEIIK
+160 
-165 NLELKHKVSTDL
+165 
-177 LVLAKYMR
+177 
-185 ILSHDF
+185 
-191 TKRYENQILNIHH
+191 
-204 SFLPAFIGANPYQ
+204 
-217 QAFERGVKVIGATAH
+217 
-232 FVNESLDAGPIIIQ
+232 
-246 DTLPINHNYSVEK
+246 
-259 MRLAGKDIEKLVLA
+259 
-273 RALKL
+273 
-278 VLEDRVFVHE
+278 
-288 NKTVVFWMPLDF
+288 MPLDC
-300 SNLNEESLKYQIKAE
+300 SNLNEETLKIQIKAE

-328 IDFILSYKHRSNAIL
+328 IDFMLSYEHPNAIL

-369 GQHRLYTH
+369 GKHRFYTH

-389 RMEFIAFDDAI
+389 RMEFIAFDDVI
-400 TSFFYQSGIN
+400 TSFFYESGIN

-420 EGFKH
+420 EDFKH
-425 ALNAFKAMCKS
+425 ALDKFKAMCKS
-436 HKFVFNFKTQSQ
+436 HKFVFDFKTQSQ

-454 KNNLNSSHLLNKI
+454 ENNLNSSHLLNKI
-467 PIDKNNFFT
+467 QIDKNNFFT
-476 IYQKWF
+476 IYQKWL

-545 FMEVGFTDGQ
+545 FMEIGFTDGQ
-555 QAHQEFWNIYKRPPK
+555 QAHQEFWRLYERPPK
-570 VEFQA
+570 LEFQA

-629 GTGNLLNGLTNKA
+629 GTGNLLNGLINKA

-649 DSNDVAIVKELAATN
+649 DSNDVAIVKELAAAN

-683 NKAPKSL
+683 KKAPKSL

-714 TSAKT
+714 GNKAKM
-719 PSGTGKNKDLVARGN
+719 SGTGKHKDLVARGN

-760 KELDGCIMAS
+760 MELNGCIMAS
-770 FSTLKYLNSSN
+770 FSKLKYLNSSN
-781 FKKFREVFKAEFKG
+781 FKKFREVFKAKFLE

-800 ADTFDNVKGQFPIG
+800 ADSFDNVKGQFPIG

-820 ATPPPLKPTNA
+820 ATPPLKPTSA

-838 SFGEFLGYKTFKPI
+838 SLGEFLGYKNIHSCNKVLFLADYLQKFQPKKRDTIFGYLDPGRNSFQHQNLVHISVIDKSQQSHVKYFPI
-852 VDKVKNINQY
+852 IATT
-862 LKRYNINNSN
+862 
-872 ILGFIDCAG
+872 ILLVSVF
-881 VDFQNNNFV
+881 
-890 NLANNKNPKRNIT
+890 
-903 FFGLTPTNLLIGAIY
+903 

-939 YDDAFQD
+939 YGDAFQD
-946 DSEFKNNCLTFMLFH
+946 DSEFKNNCLIFMLFH
-961 AQNRITTTQ
+961 TQNRITTTQ
-970 GTNHFIPFSET
+970 GINHFIPFSET
-981 EVKAEGRYS
+981 EVNAKERYS

-1023 QSASKVFDAGREI
+1023 QSASRVFDAGREI

-1041 TQASTNRLYNANASL
+1041 TQDSTNPHYNANASL

-1070 KLNLPAKA
+1070 KLNPPVKA
-1078 KDEYYKQLYANL
+1078 KDTYYKQLYANL

>member
-69 SLKTA
+69 VLKTA
-74 LFKALENFSELLI
+74 LFKALENFNELLI
-87 GVILTHKK
+87 EVILTHKK

-125 GVISNHEIL
+125 GVISNYEVL

-146 YAPCVDQILHEKEV
+146 YAPCDNQALHEKEV
-160 LEIIK
+160 LAIIK
-165 NLELKHKVSTDL
+165 NLELKHKVSADL

-300 SNLNEESLKYQIKAE
+300 SSLNEEPLKSSVAKA
-315 FFKDK
+315 FFENFD
-320 KFLYSGGK
+320 FSGDK
-328 IDFILSYKHRSNAIL
+328 IDFIITYSHKNKGKPLWIE
-343 PILWGEAKRGNF
+343 PILWAEGKKGKSELFKSLA
-355 DDLDKAFTQLLLTI
+355 QLILTI
-369 GQHRLYTH
+369 GKHKFYTH
-377 HTPPYLCAFDAF
+377 FPPPYLGAFDAF
-389 RMEFIAFDDAI
+389 SFLFVEYHKLDFIFTRSDID
-400 TSFFYQSGIN
+400 
-410 FSITPSNHNT
+410 FSVTPSNHNT
-420 EGFKH
+420 ESFK
-425 ALNAFKAMCKS
+425 
-436 HKFVFNFKTQSQ
+436 
-448 ECKEFI
+448 
-454 KNNLNSSHLLNKI
+454 HLLNELTPLLEKEALIFDYETQNKELKAFIKDNLLYSKRSKI
-467 PIDKNNFFT
+467 PVDKNNFVHVYF
-476 IYQKWF
+476 KWV
-482 EAVKPTIDID
+482 EHVKPSISIE
-492 WEVAKT
+492 WQQARKQ
-498 KGILDADYYLADL
+498 GILDADFYLADL
-511 LSDGDKTIIEKLQTI
+511 LSESNETI
-526 LSSSYYKL
+526 LESLNTILKVNHYKFNKKL
-534 KRGVNELGKID
+534 NNFGAFNFDETSFNDKQK
-545 FMEVGFTDGQ
+545 
-555 QAHQEFWNIYKRPPK
+555 AHQTFWNIYERPPK
-570 VEFQA
+570 REFWDY
-575 FILERR
+575 IIERR
-581 DLLVPSDVRERKGA
+581 DLLVSNDIRERKGA
-595 FFTPRIWVEKSQ
+595 FFTPKIWVEKSQ
-607 EYLAKALGQDYQED
+607 EYLAKILGQDYQDEC
-621 YIIWDCAG
+621 IIWDCAG
-629 GTGNLLNGLTNKA
+629 GTGNLLSGLINKA
-642 NCFLSTL
+642 NLYLSTL
-649 DSNDVAIVKELAATN
+649 DKSDVSIVKERIKNGA
-664 KLNLLEN
+664 KLLEN

-683 NKAPKSL
+683 YSEKVPKSL
-690 QEILNDKEKRKKL
+690 QEILKDKEKLKKL

-714 TSAKT
+714 GNKAKM
-719 PSGTGKNKDLVARGN
+719 SGTGKHKDLVARGN

-760 KELDGCIMAS
+760 MELNGCIMAS

-781 FKKFREVFKAEFKG
+781 FKKFREVFKAKFLG

-800 ADTFDNVKGQFPIG
+800 ADSFDNVKGQFPIG

-820 ATPPPLKPTNA
+820 ATPLKPTNT

-838 SFGEFLGYKTFKPI
+838 SLGEFLGYKNIHSCNKVLFLADYLQKFQPKKRDTIFGYLDPGRNSFQHQNLVHISVIDKSQQSHVKYFPI
-852 VDKVKNINQY
+852 IATT
-862 LKRYNINNSN
+862 
-872 ILGFIDCAG
+872 ILLVSVF
-881 VDFQNNNFV
+881 
-890 NLANNKNPKRNIT
+890 
-903 FFGLTPTNLLIGAIY
+903 

-946 DSEFKNNCLTFMLFH
+946 DSEFKNNCLIFMLFH
-961 AQNRITTTQ
+961 TQNRITTTQ

-981 EVKAEGRYS
+981 EVNAKERYF
-990 SHALLDFLKGKIKE
+990 SHALLDFLKDGIKE
-1004 EGDSLFLN
+1004 DGDNLFLN

-1023 QSASKVFDAGREI
+1023 LCASRVFDAGREI

-1041 TQASTNRLYNANASL
+1041 TQASTNRHYNANASL

-1070 KLNLPAKA
+1070 KLNPPVKA
-1078 KDEYYKQLYANL
+1078 KDTYYKQLYANL

>member
-1 MLEFILKIQAR
+1 
-12 DSKGL
+12 
-17 VSAISTT
+17 
-24 IANKGYN
+24 
-31 IVKNDE
+31 
-37 FVDPLKQRFFMRLK
+37 
-51 IQKEI
+51 
-56 KPLNT
+56 
-61 EIKEQEER
+61 
-69 SLKTA
+69 
-74 LFKALENFSELLI
+74 
-87 GVILTHKK
+87 
-95 NIILLATKES
+95 
-105 HCLGDLLL
+105 
-113 RVYGGELNAQIL
+113 
-125 GVISNHEIL
+125 
-134 RPLVEKFDIPYF
+134 
-146 YAPCVDQILHEKEV
+146 
-160 LEIIK
+160 
-165 NLELKHKVSTDL
+165 
-177 LVLAKYMR
+177 
-185 ILSHDF
+185 
-191 TKRYENQILNIHH
+191 
-204 SFLPAFIGANPYQ
+204 
-217 QAFERGVKVIGATAH
+217 
-232 FVNESLDAGPIIIQ
+232 
-246 DTLPINHNYSVEK
+246 
-259 MRLAGKDIEKLVLA
+259 
-273 RALKL
+273 
-278 VLEDRVFVHE
+278 
-288 NKTVVFWMPLDF
+288 MPLDF
-300 SNLNEESLKYQIKAE
+300 SSLNEEPLKSQIKAE

-320 KFLYSGGK
+320 KFLYSGDK
-328 IDFILSYKHRSNAIL
+328 IDFMLSYKHPNAIL

-369 GQHRLYTH
+369 GKHKLHTH
-377 HTPPYLCAFDAF
+377 HTPPYLCAFNAF
-389 RMEFIAFDDAI
+389 RMEFIAFNDTI
-400 TSFFYQSGIN
+400 TSFFYKSGID

-425 ALNAFKAMCKS
+425 ALEAFKAMCKS
-436 HKFVFNFKTQSQ
+436 HKWVFDFKTQSQ

-454 KNNLNSSHLLNKI
+454 ENHLNSSHLLNKI
-467 PIDKNNFFT
+467 QIDKNNFFT

-526 LSSSYYKL
+526 LSSNYYKL

-545 FMEVGFTDGQ
+545 FMEIGFTDGQ
-555 QAHQEFWNIYKRPPK
+555 QAHKEFWNIYERPPK

-649 DSNDVAIVKELAATN
+649 DSNDVAIVKELAAVN

-671 HVFQFDFLNDDF
+671 HVFQFDFLNDGF

-714 TSAKT
+714 GNKAKM
-719 PSGTGKNKDLVARGN
+719 SGTGKHKDLVARGN
-734 LICEKYKDE
+734 LICKKYKDD

-760 KELDGCIMAS
+760 RELNGCIMAS
-770 FSTLKYLNSSN
+770 FSKLKYLNSSN
-781 FKKFREVFKAEFKG
+781 FKKFREVFKAKFLE

-800 ADTFDNVKGQFPIG
+800 ADSFDNVKGQFPIG

-820 ATPPPLKPTNA
+820 ATPPPPLKPTNA

-838 SFGEFLGYKTFKPI
+838 SLGEFLGYKNI
-852 VDKVKNINQY
+852 VNENVKNIHMW
-862 LKRYNINNSN
+862 LKQKEKIENMEILGYIDTPTPDFQGSSSVAIINNKNSSKRHSVYFAIASSN
-872 ILGFIDCAG
+872 IL
-881 VDFQNNNFV
+881 
-890 NLANNKNPKRNIT
+890 
-903 FFGLTPTNLLIGAIY
+903 FGSVF

-946 DSEFKNNCLTFMLFH
+946 DSEFKNNCLIFMLFH
-961 AQNRITTTQ
+961 TQNRITTTQ

-981 EVKAEGRYS
+981 EVNAKERYS
-990 SHALLDFLKGKIKE
+990 SHALLDFLKGGIKE
-1004 EGDSLFLN
+1004 KGDSLFLN

-1023 QSASKVFDAGREI
+1023 QSALNVFNAGKEI
-1036 YRYYH
+1036 YRHYH
-1041 TQASTNRLYNANASL
+1041 TQDFTNRHYNANISL

>member
-1 MLEFILKIQAR
+1 ML
-12 DSKGL
+12 
-17 VSAISTT
+17 
-24 IANKGYN
+24 
-31 IVKNDE
+31 
-37 FVDPLKQRFFMRLK
+37 
-51 IQKEI
+51 
-56 KPLNT
+56 
-61 EIKEQEER
+61 
-69 SLKTA
+69 
-74 LFKALENFSELLI
+74 
-87 GVILTHKK
+87 
-95 NIILLATKES
+95 
-105 HCLGDLLL
+105 
-113 RVYGGELNAQIL
+113 
-125 GVISNHEIL
+125 
-134 RPLVEKFDIPYF
+134 
-146 YAPCVDQILHEKEV
+146 
-160 LEIIK
+160 
-165 NLELKHKVSTDL
+165 
-177 LVLAKYMR
+177 
-185 ILSHDF
+185 
-191 TKRYENQILNIHH
+191 
-204 SFLPAFIGANPYQ
+204 
-217 QAFERGVKVIGATAH
+217 
-232 FVNESLDAGPIIIQ
+232 LDC
-246 DTLPINHNYSVEK
+246 S
-259 MRLAGKDIEKLVLA
+259 
-273 RALKL
+273 
-278 VLEDRVFVHE
+278 
-288 NKTVVFWMPLDF
+288 
-300 SNLNEESLKYQIKAE
+300 SLNEEPLKSQIKAE

-320 KFLYSGGK
+320 KFLYSGDK
-328 IDFILSYKHRSNAIL
+328 IDFMISYKHPNAIL
-343 PILWGEAKRGNF
+343 PILWGEAKRGNC

-369 GQHRLYTH
+369 GKHRLYNH

-389 RMEFIAFDDAI
+389 RMEFIAFDDTI
-400 TSFFYQSGIN
+400 TNFFYESGID

-425 ALNAFKAMCKS
+425 ALDKFKAMCKS
-436 HKFVFNFKTQSQ
+436 HKFVFDFKTQSH

-454 KNNLNSSHLLNKI
+454 ENNLNSSHLLNKI
-467 PIDKNNFFT
+467 QIDKNNFFT

-555 QAHQEFWNIYKRPPK
+555 QAHQEFWNIYERPPK

-649 DSNDVAIVKELAATN
+649 DSNDVAIVKELAAAN

-683 NKAPKSL
+683 KKAPKSL

-714 TSAKT
+714 GNKAKM
-719 PSGTGKNKDLVARGN
+719 SGTGEHKAKVARNNKTHETYKDLLGSGA
-734 LICEKYKDE
+734 
-743 LNKANNELFAQF
+743 NELFAQF

-760 KELDGCIMAS
+760 MELNGCIMAS
-770 FSTLKYLNSSN
+770 FSKLKYLNSSN

-800 ADTFDNVKGQFPIG
+800 ADSFDNVKGQFPIG

-820 ATPPPLKPTNA
+820 ATPPLKPTNA
-831 LNLEVFD
+831 INLEVFD
-838 SFGEFLGYKTFKPI
+838 SLGEFLGYKNIHSCNKVLFLADYLQKFQPTKRDTIFGYLDPGRNSFQHQNLVHISVIDKSQQSHVKYFPI
-852 VDKVKNINQY
+852 IATT
-862 LKRYNINNSN
+862 
-872 ILGFIDCAG
+872 ILLVSVF
-881 VDFQNNNFV
+881 
-890 NLANNKNPKRNIT
+890 
-903 FFGLTPTNLLIGAIY
+903 

-961 AQNRITTTQ
+961 TQNRITTTQ

-981 EVKAEGRYS
+981 EVNVKERYS
-990 SHALLDFLKGKIKE
+990 SHALLDFLKGEIKE

-1023 QSASKVFDAGREI
+1023 LCASRVSDAGKEI
-1036 YRYYH
+1036 YRHYH
-1041 TQASTNRLYNANASL
+1041 TQAFTNRPYNANASL

-1078 KDEYYKQLYANL
+1078 KDGYYKQLYANL

-1103 KVYEYGFL
+1103 KVYKYGFL